1 MKIVIAPDSFKE
13 CLPARQVA
21 SVLASAFREFCP
33 GCEVV
38 EMPLADGGEGT
49 AEILT
54 AALGGRMC
62 TTTVTGPLGEP
73 VEARFGVAGELGLME
88 VASACGLTL
97 VPPERRDPLSAT
109 TAGVGELILAAL
121 EEGCRHIV
129 VGLGGSATCDGG
141 EGMLSVPGLRSAA
154 SGVRFTV
161 LCDVDTPFLGRMG
174 AARVFGPQ
182 KGASPSD
189 VEVLEQRM
197 VSTAERFWAD
207 TGVDVRS
214 MPGAGAAGG
223 LGGAFAACLGA
234 ELVPGVE
241 EVLRLTG
248 FDQAVAGAGWIV
260 TGEGRSDRQT
270 LAGKVP
276 CGVLQHASS
285 APGQGGTVGIPVA
298 LLSGCIEDT
307 EALSRAGFR
316 HLVQVSPPDLP
327 LAEALRPSVAAANL
341 RLAVSRLLK
350 AQ

>member
-1 MKIVIAPDSFKE
+1 MKIVVAPDSFKE

-21 SVLASAFREFCP
+21 SVLASAFRELIP
-33 GCEVV
+33 DGEVV
-38 EMPLADGGEGT
+38 ECPLADGGEGT
-49 AEILT
+49 AAILT

-62 TTTVTGPLGEP
+62 TATVTGPLGEP
-73 VEARFGVAGELGLME
+73 VEASFGVAGETGILE
-88 VASACGLTL
+88 VATACGLAL
-97 VPPERRDPLSAT
+97 VPPARRNPLQT
-109 TAGVGELILAAL
+109 TTRGVGELILAAL
-121 EEGCRHIV
+121 GEGCRHIV

-161 LCDVDTPFLGRMG
+161 LCDVDTPFVGPVG
-174 AARVFGPQ
+174 AARIFGPQ

-197 VSTAERFWAD
+197 TNLAARLRAD

-214 MPGAGAAGG
+214 VPGAGAAGG
-223 LGGAFAACLGA
+223 LGGAFLACFGA
-234 ELVPGVE
+234 QLVPGVE

-248 FDQAVAGAGWIV
+248 FDQAVTGADWIV

-276 CGVLQHASS
+276 YGVLKHASC
-285 APGQGGTVGIPVA
+285 APGPAGTVGIPVA
-298 LLSGCIEDT
+298 LLSGCIQDPS
-307 EALSRAGFR
+307 ALLEAGFR
-316 HLVQVSPPDLP
+316 HLVAVTPEDMP

-341 RLAVSRLLK
+341 RLAAARLMR
-350 AQ
+350 